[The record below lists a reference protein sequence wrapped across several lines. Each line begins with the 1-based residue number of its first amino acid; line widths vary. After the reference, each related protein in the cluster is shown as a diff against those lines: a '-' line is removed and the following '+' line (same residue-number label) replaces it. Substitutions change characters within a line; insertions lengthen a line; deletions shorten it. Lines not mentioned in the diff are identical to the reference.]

1 MASLETDACKLWRV
15 LRDNMFVLF
24 TIVRAQGFH
33 AQIAALFSSWHREPT
48 VRGFLK
54 KETALLLQ
62 RTITPRFPGQRQ
74 AWPDQQMVAIAAS
87 LARPLRFKFW
97 TQICLPTQFTLDR
110 GNWGRVRLS
119 VLGVLVMGIEH
130 LPRNKQRRPAEPSLR
145 VVENTDCAVSLPE
158 ENDARSLW
166 GGQHSY
172 DIHSLLEENA
182 LLRRI
187 LVKMDLV
194 LKKVV
199 DPK

>member
-1 MASLETDACKLWRV
+1 M
-15 LRDNMFVLF
+15 
-24 TIVRAQGFH
+24 
-33 AQIAALFSSWHREPT
+33 
-48 VRGFLK
+48 
-54 KETALLLQ
+54 
-62 RTITPRFPGQRQ
+62 
-74 AWPDQQMVAIAAS
+74 
-87 LARPLRFKFW
+87 RFKFW

-110 GNWGRVRLS
+110 GNWGLVRLS

-158 ENDARSLW
+158 ENDIPSL
-166 GGQHSY
+166 GGDEYSY
-172 DIHSLLEENA
+172 DMHSLLEENA